1 MVEKIPVSVNWQTL
15 FILIPILDLWAT
27 YRIQKLR
34 LYLLIFLLGFGLAAI
49 VLEIALSPD
58 EYFSDEIST
67 DSLYDESWEVEIV
80 LTLASMGLAIILIR
94 TWSREWN
101 EKLVN
106 TSIPERKQ
114 SPDYVKE
121 EDTSIELLKKR
132 YAMGEISKEE
142 FEQMKNDLEN
152 S

>member
-34 LYLLIFLLGFGLAAI
+34 IYLLIFLLGFGLAAV
-49 VLEIALSPD
+49 VLEIVLSPNQ
-58 EYFSDEIST
+58 YFSDEPLT
-67 DSLYDESWEVEIV
+67 DVFYEESWEVEIA
-80 LTLASMGLAIILIR
+80 LTIVSMGLAIILIR
-94 TWSREWN
+94 KWSREWN
-101 EKLVN
+101 EKLTN
-106 TSIPERKQ
+106 ISTPERKQ

-121 EDTSIELLKKR
+121 EDSSIELLKKR

-142 FEQMKNDLEN
+142 FEQMKNDLKN